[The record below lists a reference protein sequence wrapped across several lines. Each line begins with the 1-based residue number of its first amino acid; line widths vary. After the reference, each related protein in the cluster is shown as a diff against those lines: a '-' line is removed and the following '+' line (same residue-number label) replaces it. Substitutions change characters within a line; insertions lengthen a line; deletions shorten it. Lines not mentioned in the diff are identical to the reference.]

1 MSNKIAIYE
10 GYGYRKKRRSSK
22 RRSGKRASGGASR
35 QRAKFKAAA
44 KACRGTGKG
53 FHACM
58 RRKLKK

>member
-22 RRSGKRASGGASR
+22 RRSRGGAA
-35 QRAKFKAAA
+35 QRKRFKAAA

-58 RRKLKK
+58 RRKLRK

>member
-10 GYGYRKKRRSSK
+10 GYGYRKKK
-22 RRSGKRASGGASR
+22 RRSGKRRSGGASR

-58 RRKLKK
+58 RRKLRK